1 MKKIDRQLKNDTPCG
16 GFKNGAKD
24 KKIHFVYYRNGKY
37 IIEDLSLKKK
47 GHSQKFK

>member
-1 MKKIDRQLKNDTPCG
+1 MKKIDRQLKNGALLG

-24 KKIHFVYYRNGKY
+24 KKIHFVYYRKGKY
-37 IIEDLSLKKK
+37 IIEDLTLKKK